1 MQNDMEVMGW
11 TKLHPKQE
19 QKTKQ
24 KKGMWAV
31 NRQFDIIWILFMSSP
46 FHKIHIKWALG
57 SETGWVKA
65 TGESLRCDAASFSG
79 ECDTDLLCVLIY
91 LPRNT
96 LTFC

>member
-1 MQNDMEVMGW
+1 
-11 TKLHPKQE
+11 
-19 QKTKQ
+19 
-24 KKGMWAV
+24 MWAV

-79 ECDTDLLCVLIY
+79 ECDTDLPPKEYFDLLLEDVNSL
-91 LPRNT
+91 
-96 LTFC
+96 